1 MRRRFSYQLD
11 PLRVWLLLRLRRR
24 CGWRRVCRGR
34 SRSRARQQ
42 IPNENQG
49 KDNCRCDDEQPV
61 CVHRVCP
68 GSLWPTT
75 LAPLGALE
83 QVKPSGRT
91 NITWPGG
98 PRSKLKHVTPWSRR
112 TPRAL
117 SLRAPVGF
125 VRGAGG
131 SPLLHRTSGQSTPRK
146 EENRIPAA
154 KGGSAQH
161 QFQLRSCDE
170 PGRRDEPS
178 EVMELQEPLLA
189 QAARHLGSSR
199 GGGCSNN
206 C

>member
-1 MRRRFSYQLD
+1 MRRRYSYQLD

-42 IPNENQG
+42 IPNEDQG
-49 KDNCRCDDEQPV
+49 KDNCRCDYEQPV

-91 NITWPGG
+91 NITWPCG

-117 SLRAPVGF
+117 SF
-125 VRGAGG
+125 E
-131 SPLLHRTSGQSTPRK
+131 S
-146 EENRIPAA
+146 
-154 KGGSAQH
+154 
-161 QFQLRSCDE
+161 
-170 PGRRDEPS
+170 PGRFCKRSRRLCFVAPHVRLIDSQERRESNSLGERRLSTTPNSASILRRAWPS
-178 EVMELQEPLLA
+178 
-189 QAARHLGSSR
+189 R
-199 GGGCSNN
+199 
-206 C
+206 